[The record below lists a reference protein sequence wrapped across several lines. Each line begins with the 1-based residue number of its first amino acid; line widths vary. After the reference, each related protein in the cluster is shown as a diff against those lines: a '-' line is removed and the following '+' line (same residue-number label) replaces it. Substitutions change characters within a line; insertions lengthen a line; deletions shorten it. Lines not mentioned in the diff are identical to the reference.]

1 LRLHIMPFQGVWAVR
16 REGDPEPMSTHRTL
30 DKAQDWVARK
40 AHATQV
46 LVHGEDGQL
55 RDLVLG

>member
-1 LRLHIMPFQGVWAVR
+1 
-16 REGDPEPMSTHRTL
+16 MSTHRTL
-30 DKAQDWVARK
+30 AKAQDWVARK
-40 AHATQV
+40 AHATEV